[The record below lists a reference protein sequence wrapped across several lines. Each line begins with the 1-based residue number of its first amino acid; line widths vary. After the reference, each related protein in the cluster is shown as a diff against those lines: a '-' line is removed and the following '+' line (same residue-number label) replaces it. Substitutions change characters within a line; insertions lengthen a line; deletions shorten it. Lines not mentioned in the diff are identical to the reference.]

1 MASSK
6 LQEMRAELLRS
17 QRELGQLSSQH
28 STRTREEAE
37 SRRELDELRRRQ
49 HLADGKVKVMASLQ
63 SILHIE
69 MYVLNSVYNIYY
81 TLRHDQKSYIFQRVR
96 MCGNVRISLKGLTL
110 FLCKFIIC
118 NQLRENKPF
127 FQNLV
132 MGITV

>member
-17 QRELGQLSSQH
+17 QREVGQLSSQH

-63 SILHIE
+63 LILHIE
-69 MYVLNSVYNIYY
+69 MYVCV
-81 TLRHDQKSYIFQRVR
+81 
-96 MCGNVRISLKGLTL
+96 
-110 FLCKFIIC
+110 KF
-118 NQLRENKPF
+118 
-127 FQNLV
+127 
-132 MGITV
+132 G